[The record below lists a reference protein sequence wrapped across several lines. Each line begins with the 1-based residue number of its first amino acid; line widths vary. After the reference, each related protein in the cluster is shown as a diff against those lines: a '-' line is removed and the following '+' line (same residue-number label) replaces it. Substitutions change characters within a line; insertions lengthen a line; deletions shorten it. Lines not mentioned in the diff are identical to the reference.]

1 MHEGINE
8 SSPSLILRLFLWCEI
23 AVFLLPIGYMTQ
35 IMPRREKRLK
45 KASKGC
51 HSITQLF
58 SLHQNNPESS
68 TSVVPPVNEPTPENQ
83 QNEPETPQSE
93 STIPIDGDNAP
104 TQTFETKRQI
114 ESHETDVIQPKFH
127 PPKTYVF
134 PKTKIGSRERPFHAH
149 WCEDYPWLHY
159 NAEKDAAFCYVCMIS
174 DKNKKHNR
182 FSSYKELT
190 FIETGFRNWKKCPK
204 AFIDHATSEYHR
216 DNVLLLA
223 EEEKTGDVSELIST
237 EHKRKKRK
245 Q

>member
-1 MHEGINE
+1 MKE
-8 SSPSLILRLFLWCEI
+8 STKAPPLLFGVSFFGAR
-23 AVFLLPIGYMTQ
+23 AVFLSSIGYMTQ

-114 ESHETDVIQPKFH
+114 ESHETDVTQPNFH

-134 PKTKIGSRERPFHAH
+134 PKTKIGSRERSFHAH
-149 WCEDYPWLHY
+149 CSIGVKTTFGCIITQKKMQH
-159 NAEKDAAFCYVCMIS
+159 FVMYV
-174 DKNKKHNR
+174 
-182 FSSYKELT
+182 
-190 FIETGFRNWKKCPK
+190 
-204 AFIDHATSEYHR
+204 
-216 DNVLLLA
+216 
-223 EEEKTGDVSELIST
+223 
-237 EHKRKKRK
+237 
-245 Q
+245 